1 MSSLSSITVRD
12 ANPETDAVRIAELMS
27 EYEGEPTT
35 AENIVDTFSRFEGK
49 GHFGRFVA
57 LDQSGRVIAYA
68 KSTRMHSDKPGRF
81 ILTTIVD
88 AAERRKGLGT
98 KLMDLCE
105 SYAIERGGVE
115 LIVDVREDD
124 AASIAFSKNRGY
136 IQTHHFF
143 ESTLDVEAFDSKK
156 HVEDRQFDEIE
167 FTSPGADGND
177 EVSLRKLFEII
188 KIADNDAPGDFETDM
203 SLDEFVAVYVNA
215 KWFDPFGHIVA
226 KHNGDYVGLSAV
238 GEMSP
243 GRFYTLNT
251 GVRSDFRGRGLAT
264 ALKAKA
270 IDYAKSLGAKVIRT
284 HNHSD
289 NAPMLTIN
297 RNLGFVSE
305 LGWYFMT
312 KRIEQ

>member
-1 MSSLSSITVRD
+1 MNKLSSITIRE
-12 ANPETDAVRIAELMS
+12 AKPETDAVRIAELMS

-57 LDQSGRVIAYA
+57 LDPSGRVIAYA
-68 KSTRMHSDKPGRF
+68 KSTRMYSDKPGRF

-88 AAERRKGLGT
+88 AAERRKGLGS

-105 SYAIERGGVE
+105 SYAIEHDGSE
-115 LIVDVREDD
+115 LIIDVREDD
-124 AASIAFSKNRGY
+124 AASIEFSKNRGY

-143 ESTLDVEAFDSKK
+143 ESTLDVEAFDSIK
-156 HVEDRQFDEIE
+156 HVEDRHFDEVE
-167 FTSPGADGND
+167 FTSAGADGND
-177 EVSLRKLFEII
+177 EASLRRLFEII
-188 KIADNDAPGDFETDM
+188 KIADNDAPGDFETTM
-203 SLDEFVAVYVNA
+203 AFDEFVSVYVEA
-215 KWFDPFGHIVA
+215 RWFDPFGHIVA
-226 KHNGDYVGLSAV
+226 KHSGEYVGLSAV

-264 ALKAKA
+264 SLKAKA
-270 IDYAKSLGAKVIRT
+270 IEYAKSRGAKVIRT

-289 NAPMLTIN
+289 NAPMLAVN
-297 RNLGFVSE
+297 RKLGFVSE
-305 LGWYFMT
+305 LGWYYMT
-312 KRIEQ
+312 KRIEE